1 MESRCK
7 ITTLSISR
15 YEINEPQL
23 KTQLLLKQ
31 VNKIMAESS
40 TRVWWLP
47 IVEERVRQNTIN
59 QAQKIK
65 ASHQDLDDLDSETVQ
80 RLGDLINTGEI
91 DGDMLQT
98 LIPPRNQLP
107 TSTISTGA
115 ESSSVDKPEL
125 DAQQILSSNFP
136 GDVSGAQSSY
146 DASIVSS
153 SKKDLKKQRK
163 KDRKRVKWLAANQD
177 QTQSSAPAGPT
188 ISKGDAS
195 AISTKPEHLAYPT
208 NANPSASDSSNA
220 LERLEDSII
229 NKPTASAFSTRQE
242 HNLDLP
248 ILTKRDV
255 PAKSTEPEHP
265 EYTTNAIPKS
275 SDILNATQHPE
286 HPPEHPPNAIP
297 NTSNILNAPGYPEDS
312 TTAKPDAS
320 ALSTEPQRPEH
331 PTNAIPTASDILSAP
346 EYLEDPITAKSNA
359 SPFSTEPNHLKYRTD
374 TIPNAP
380 EHLEDPT
387 VARLDASPISTEPE
401 HLEHPITTVPNTPE
415 DLERLVIVKH
425 DASAIS
431 IESEHPESPSNTV
444 AKSSDISDGP
454 EHTEDPSI
462 AKPNAW
468 AILTKP
474 EHLDHPTFTKPTFS
488 ASSTTTEPPEDHI
501 IAKSDPSA
509 VSTEQEHHPDHP
521 LRAKTRFSAKSTKT
535 DHVGNFLIAKP
546 SISVSTRQHSDP
558 GDGGAVKSNLS
569 TRARSDTLQN
579 TTSIQPDF
587 SVAATGLDSIL
598 PADLENLLDCR
609 LGGCPAK
616 LSDHD
621 PARVVCSGCG
631 PKTIIRY
638 CSVAHMV
645 ADLKQHWQECGHG
658 DLAIKR
664 VVDHTTT
671 PARFGSLCPAIRDS
685 QGTKSYALY
694 RQGLYAILNGGRYTL
709 FDWENGEPTELVWA
723 WTDVRREEMERRVER
738 LLNFALFDQRNKVV
752 VGFLFRLLRQCL
764 QLKSSWG
771 MGTIYALKKQFGEEF
786 GLDVAKVEEDQVCEC
801 EWVGDGLAEA
811 LHLPACGKLYRRFG
825 PEFRRGGMGGYLEEY
840 EARHWILRAWQQQHA
855 AVSHWSDRVAGKG
868 FEGGVEGTSPVF
880 GPGWTE

>member
-1 MESRCK
+1 M
-7 ITTLSISR
+7 
-15 YEINEPQL
+15 
-23 KTQLLLKQ
+23 KTQLLLEQ

-40 TRVWWLP
+40 TRAWWLP
-47 IVEERVRQNTIN
+47 IVEERVHQNTIN

-80 RLGDLINTGEI
+80 TLGDLINTGEI
-91 DGDMLQT
+91 DSDLLQT
-98 LIPPRNQLP
+98 LIPPRNPLP
-107 TSTISTGA
+107 TSTLSTGV
-115 ESSSVDKPEL
+115 ESSSFDKPGL
-125 DAQQILSSNFP
+125 DAQQSLSSNFP
-136 GDVSGAQSSY
+136 DDGNHAQSSHE
-146 DASIVSS
+146 ASIVSS

-177 QTQSSAPAGPT
+177 QTQSSAPEDPT
-188 ISKGDAS
+188 IGKGDAS
-195 AISTKPEHLAYPT
+195 AISTEREHPAYPT
-208 NANPSASDSSNA
+208 NANPRASDSSNA
-220 LERLEDSII
+220 LERLEYSII
-229 NKPTASAFSTRQE
+229 NKPNASAISNRQE
-242 HNLDLP
+242 HNLDHP

-255 PAKSTEPEHP
+255 TAKSTEPEHP
-265 EYTTNAIPKS
+265 EYTTNAIPRS
-275 SDILNATQHPE
+275 SDILNATQHSE
-286 HPPEHPPNAIP
+286 HPTNAIP
-297 NTSNILNAPGYPEDS
+297 NTSNILNVPGYPEDS

-320 ALSTEPQRPEH
+320 ALTTEPQRPEH
-331 PTNAIPTASDILSAP
+331 PINTIPNASDILSAP
-346 EYLEDPITAKSNA
+346 EYLEDPITSKPNA
-359 SPFSTEPNHLKYRTD
+359 ASISIEPDHPKYLTD

-387 VARLDASPISTEPE
+387 VAKLDASPFSTEPE
-401 HLEHPITTVPNTPE
+401 NLEHPINTVFNAPE
-415 DLERLVIVKH
+415 DLEGLIIAKH

-431 IESEHPESPSNTV
+431 TEPEPPESPSNTV
-444 AKSSDISDGP
+444 PKSSDISDEP
-454 EHTEDPSI
+454 EHAVDTSI
-462 AKPNAW
+462 ANPNAS
-468 AILTKP
+468 AISTKP
-474 EHLDHPTFTKPTFS
+474 ECLDHPTFTKPTFS
-488 ASSTTTEPPEDHI
+488 PSLTKTEPPEDHI

-509 VSTEQEHHPDHP
+509 VSAEQEHHPDYP

-535 DHVGNFLIAKP
+535 DHHFGDFLIAKP
-546 SISVSTRQHSDP
+546 SISVSTRQRSDP
-558 GDGGAVKSNLS
+558 GDVGAVKSSLS

-579 TTSIQPDF
+579 TTSIPPDF

-621 PARVVCSGCG
+621 PACVVCSGCG

-645 ADLKQHWQECGHG
+645 ADLKHHWQECGYG

-664 VVDHTTT
+664 AVDHTTT

-709 FDWENGEPTELVWA
+709 FDWENEEPTELMWA

-764 QLKSSWG
+764 QLKNSWG
-771 MGTIYALKKQFGEEF
+771 MGTIYALEKQFGEEF
-786 GLDVAKVEEDQVCEC
+786 GLDVVKVEEDQVCEC
-801 EWVGDGLAEA
+801 EWVGEGLAEA

-825 PEFRRGGMGGYLEEY
+825 PEFRRGGMGGYLEAY

-868 FEGGVEGTSPVF
+868 FEGEVEGTSPVF